1 MRPVRRTRAGAR
13 RDGGVR
19 LIRSSDVR
27 YPGSDLPAPNNSA
40 LEVESARAQNRQLGP
55 ARDTGLAVEGRIA
68 RQRRH
73 RESLKRRNLT
83 ITLVVIVAISVAAL
97 GWRYSSDRGAAANP
111 FTGAG
116 TGGATPGTQA
126 AHRSPN
132 ATFSSENPAVP
143 DPTPFFGQLDSLRL
157 RLPVEV
163 DDLGEIGFHQAS
175 YTYAMH
181 MTTTLPDA
189 PLSSA
194 KNKRGTGRDISQQ
207 APGANA
213 VLVGRVVRMWR
224 SRPGKPDSAV
234 DVGAAPGSAVLAPVS
249 GQVIKIKA
257 YKLYGKYDDYEIHIR
272 PDGRDDID
280 CVMIH
285 VTDLS
290 VAVGA
295 RVKGGV
301 TRLASVRKLSNVIHD
316 QLGDYAT
323 GSGDHVHVQFNNTLD
338 PRYKGLEGSLAEDGS

>member
-1 MRPVRRTRAGAR
+1 VRSARRNPRVGTR

-27 YPGSDLPAPNNSA
+27 YPGTELPDTGEPTP
-40 LEVESARAQNRQLGP
+40 EVESARAQSRRLGP

-68 RQRRH
+68 RQRRQ
-73 RESLKRRNLT
+73 RAGAKRRNLT
-83 ITLVVIVAISVAAL
+83 IAFVMIAAISVAAL
-97 GWRYSSDRGAAANP
+97 GWRYSSDRRAAANP
-111 FTGAG
+111 FTANEK
-116 TGGATPGTQA
+116 A
-126 AHRSPN
+126 AAAASGRADAN
-132 ATFSSENPAVP
+132 ATFSSENPADP
-143 DPTPFFGQLDSLRL
+143 DPTPNFAELDSLKL

-163 DDLGEIGFHQAS
+163 KDLGEIGFHQAS

-181 MTTTLPDA
+181 MTTSLPDA

-207 APGANA
+207 APGTNA
-213 VLVGRVVRMWR
+213 MLVGSVVRMWR

-234 DVGAAPGSAVLAPVS
+234 DVGAPPGSYVLAPVS
-249 GQVIKIKA
+249 GQVIKIKS

-272 PDGRDDID
+272 PEGRDDID

-290 VAVGA
+290 VTVGA
-295 RVKGGV
+295 RVKAGV
-301 TRLASVRKLSNVIHD
+301 TRVATVRKLSNVIHD

-323 GSGDHVHVQFNNTLD
+323 GSGDHVHMQFNNTLD
-338 PRYKGLEGSLAEDGS
+338 PRYKGLEGALAADGS

>member
-1 MRPVRRTRAGAR
+1 MRSARRNPRTGVRR
-13 RDGGVR
+13 DNGVR

-27 YPGSDLPAPNNSA
+27 YPGTELPDTGELTP
-40 LEVESARAQNRQLGP
+40 EVESARAMSRRLGP

-68 RQRRH
+68 RQRRQ
-73 RESLKRRNLT
+73 RAGAKRRNLT
-83 ITLVVIVAISVAAL
+83 VALVIIAAISVAAL
-97 GWRYSSDRGAAANP
+97 GWRYSSDRRAAANP
-111 FTGAG
+111 FAASEKAAVAAG
-116 TGGATPGTQA
+116 GHA
-126 AHRSPN
+126 RSN
-132 ATFSSENPAVP
+132 STFASENPADP
-143 DPTPFFGQLDSLRL
+143 DPTPNFAELGALKL

-163 DDLGEIGFHQAS
+163 KDLGEIGFHQAS

-181 MTTTLPDA
+181 MTTTMPDA

-194 KNKRGTGRDISQQ
+194 KNKRGTGRDIASQ
-207 APGANA
+207 PTGANA
-213 VLVGRVVRMWR
+213 LLVGKVVRMWR

-234 DVGAAPGSAVLAPVS
+234 DVGAPPGSNVLAPVS
-249 GQVIKIKA
+249 GQVIKIKS

-290 VAVGA
+290 TTVGS
-295 RVKGGV
+295 RVKAGV
-301 TRLASVRKLSNVIHD
+301 TRVATVRKLSNVIHD

-323 GSGDHVHVQFNNTLD
+323 GSGDHVHVQFNNALD
-338 PRYKGLEGSLAEDGS
+338 PRYKGLEGALAADGS